1 MPINTPEYSLHF
13 SNFDAFFHTLNFFVT
28 RVQKYLTFIFRN
40 IIIRYVYTVF
50 SNGIILINHKYSS
63 KGMTFQM
70 EKITVN
76 ASTPYE
82 VLIGQGLLMSC
93 GKLAREVTK
102 SNKMILIT
110 DDIVDNLYSETV
122 IHSLTKE
129 GFNVFKYVF
138 PNGEKSKS
146 MDNLINIY
154 NFLAEHNVSR
164 TDCLCALGGGVTG
177 DITGYAAA
185 TYLRGID
192 FIQIPTT
199 LLAQI
204 DSSVGGKTAVNLPC
218 GKNLIGAFK
227 QPKLVICDPLTL
239 KTLSESIVSD
249 GMAEAIKYGMIKSH
263 HLFDIIAS
271 HNSTNYFNV
280 IDDIVSRCIT
290 IKSMIVEKDEFDKG
304 ERMLLNFGHT
314 MGHAVESFYHYEKYT
329 HGSAVAIGMNMIT
342 EQAVKAGICSSEAL
356 EELKNVLLSYSLP
369 LNCDAKTEE
378 LLPLCCNDKKC
389 ESSSINAIVCSQIG
403 KSEIRKMPFPDFEA
417 FMKA

>member
-1 MPINTPEYSLHF
+1 
-13 SNFDAFFHTLNFFVT
+13 
-28 RVQKYLTFIFRN
+28 
-40 IIIRYVYTVF
+40 
-50 SNGIILINHKYSS
+50 
-63 KGMTFQM
+63 M
-70 EKITVN
+70 EKIKVN
-76 ASTPYE
+76 TSTPYE

-93 GKLAREVTK
+93 GKLASEVTK
-102 SNKMILIT
+102 SKKMILIT
-110 DDIVDNLYSETV
+110 DDIVDKLYSETV
-122 IHSLTKE
+122 IHSLTRE
-129 GFNVFKYVF
+129 GFNVSKFVFK
-138 PNGEKSKS
+138 NGEKSKS
-146 MDNLINIY
+146 MENLINIY
-154 NFLAEHNVSR
+154 NFLAENNVSR

-227 QPKLVICDPLTL
+227 QPRLVICDPLTL
-239 KTLSESIVSD
+239 KTLSDEIVSD
-249 GMAEAIKYGMIKSH
+249 GMAEAIKYGMIKSR

-271 HNSTNYFNV
+271 HNSGNYFSV
-280 IDDIVSRCIT
+280 IDDIISRCIT
-290 IKSMIVEKDEFDKG
+290 IKSMVVENDEFDKG

-342 EQAVKAGICSSEAL
+342 QQAVKAGICSSEVL
-356 EELKNVLLSYSLP
+356 DELKNVISSYSLP
-369 LNCDAKTEE
+369 LSCDAKIDE
-378 LLPLCCNDKKC
+378 LLPLCSNDKKC
-389 ESSSINAIVCSQIG
+389 ESSKINAIICSGIG
-403 KSEIRKMPFPDFEA
+403 KSEINKMPFSDFSS